1 MSHSIGYVTYQELEA
16 LFDTRVS
23 HDPGDLLTALRLL
36 ERVEGRV
43 CPWTLETE
51 DLVIDKE
58 FLSTVK
64 KTRKRLG
71 ARSSS
76 PIPPAEIAKAI
87 SEDIGRE
94 MSVPTALDVAE
105 RIWLDQVNE
114 EGVTVKLKSK
124 RNR

>member
-16 LFDTRVS
+16 LFDTRVPAQS
-23 HDPGDLLTALRLL
+23 GDLLTALRLL
-36 ERVEGRV
+36 DRVEGRV

-58 FLSTVK
+58 FLATVK
-64 KTRKRLG
+64 KTRKRL
-71 ARSSS
+71 ARRGTS
-76 PIPPAEIAKAI
+76 PIPPAEVAKAI

-114 EGVTVKLKSK
+114 DGVTVSLQKTRRK
-124 RNR
+124 